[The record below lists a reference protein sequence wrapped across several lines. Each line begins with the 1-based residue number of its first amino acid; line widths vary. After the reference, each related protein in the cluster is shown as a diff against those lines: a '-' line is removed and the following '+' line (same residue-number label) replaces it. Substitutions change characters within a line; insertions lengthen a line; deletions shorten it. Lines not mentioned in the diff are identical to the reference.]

1 MFQTIVNAIIDLDLT
16 KWERNSINN
25 ERLWK
30 LQHITSALNKKVK
43 MVKSEVYNVQR
54 KMAKQIGDDFEK
66 SDRLMEKK
74 IFEMRKQVQAMEKQ
88 STE

>member
-1 MFQTIVNAIIDLDLT
+1 
-16 KWERNSINN
+16 
-25 ERLWK
+25 
-30 LQHITSALNKKVK
+30 

-74 IFEMRKQVQAMEKQ
+74 IFEMRKQVQAMEKA
-88 STE
+88 SSE